1 MTSLK
6 LLGLMVL
13 GLLLVSGPVP
23 GVLAGDDD
31 AGAKWDTGLKWD
43 AAKKHLVVQDVPDLW
58 ARLGVTPG
66 DRIVKINGQSLKSRE
81 HAVGLFKLKEVNKLL
96 IDRDGWENE
105 TTVPGVEDIIDGIKV
120 SPGERPAQGPEK
132 VDEIIKKLKKAGFT
146 DAQIEVLLEIFE
158 VKKDLP
164 EEEPQIDPE
173 EKALRDA
180 GLSEQ
185 QAKAL
190 LKLFRK
196 KGEEPDAEPKPDV
209 EPKPAPEMSALDK
222 AIEEALARGV
232 KREVIDRLVNI
243 GEKLDWS
250 EEKLIE
256 HINKLKGTGSGPD
269 GEVPEQPAEPKE
281 TPPPD
286 KPEESEGDSEKESEF
301 SPELQAAIK
310 RNAERTGASEMFF
323 VMVVNLMK
331 KQGKTDEE
339 IIKMLDTIKITGP
352 GEKPP
357 GKQD

>member
-6 LLGLMVL
+6 LLALMAL

-31 AGAKWDTGLKWD
+31 AGAKWDTVLKWD

-58 ARLGVTPG
+58 AGLGVRPG
-66 DRIVKINGQSLKSRE
+66 DRIVKINGQSLKSSE
-81 HAVGLFKLKEVNKLL
+81 HAVGLFKLKEVNILL
-96 IDRDGWENE
+96 IDRDGWEKE
-105 TTVPGVEDIIDGIKV
+105 TIVPGVEEIIGD
-120 SPGERPAQGPEK
+120 SPGEQPASGAKKP
-132 VDEIIKKLKKAGFT
+132 DEIIKKLKKAGFT

-164 EEEPQIDPE
+164 EEEPQIDPA

-185 QAKAL
+185 QAKAI

-196 KGEEPDAEPKPDV
+196 KGEEPDVEPKPDV
-209 EPKPAPEMSALDK
+209 EPEPAPEMSALDK

-243 GEKLDWS
+243 GKKLDWS

-256 HINKLKGTGSGPD
+256 HINKLKGTGSGPED
-269 GEVPEQPAEPKE
+269 EVPAQPAEPQE

-286 KPEESEGDSEKESEF
+286 KPGESEGDSEF
-301 SPELQAAIK
+301 SPEIQAAIK
-310 RNAERTGASEMFF
+310 RNAERTGANEAFF
-323 VMVVNLMK
+323 AMVARLMR

-339 IIKMLDTIKITGP
+339 IIKMLDTIKINKMQP
-352 GEKPP
+352 GEMPP
-357 GKQD
+357 GEQE